1 MISMLFITKMI
12 ESDLQ
17 KQLQKTFSNLGRHS
31 GRIFNENNS
40 GADGL
45 RTKTYRFFGFGWYQN
60 RRKIDEESIKNIFSD
75 PGFKANF
82 LRFGVD
88 FWVSLRAKMMKN
100 VREKK
105 TIEF

>member
-1 MISMLFITKMI
+1 MKMI
-12 ESDLQ
+12 Q
-17 KQLQKTFSNLGRHS
+17 AQMGFAPKHIG
-31 GRIFNENNS
+31 
-40 GADGL
+40 
-45 RTKTYRFFGFGWYQN
+45 FFGFGWYQN

-82 LRFGVD
+82 PRFGVD

-105 TIEF
+105 NN